1 MSVLKLRAAFA
12 PIEVS
17 LPVARGGTD
26 EAAPPPKKTKAE
38 PSTHMNR

>member
-1 MSVLKLRAAFA
+1 MSVLKLRTAFA

-26 EAAPPPKKTKAE
+26 DAALPPKTKAA